1 MRVYMKRNRLSLPIA
16 ALAVMAASGSA
27 LAANSTNLDVNF
39 TATIKETTCDMKLVG
54 GTGSDTVQ
62 ELIIGNSSGEVRI
75 DDVRAG
81 TATADFK
88 LVIVECP
95 ASLQSLKTSI
105 NGTPSGFSTKIL
117 TNGIKGSADY
127 IGVSVARASKPDE
140 PFVIN
145 STADS
150 ERLVWSEVEIN
161 SKEVPLIAI
170 MKETKAN
177 SATTGVFSA
186 VATFVFSYE

>member
-1 MRVYMKRNRLSLPIA
+1 MKRNRFTLPIA
-16 ALAVMAASGSA
+16 AFVAMAASGSA

-54 GTGSDTVQ
+54 GTGSDTIQ

-105 NGTPSGFSTKIL
+105 NGTPSGYSTKIL
-117 TNGIKGSADY
+117 TNGTKGSADY
-127 IGVSVARASKPDE
+127 TGVSVARSSKPDE

-145 STADS
+145 STVDS
-150 ERLVWSEVEIN
+150 ERLVWSEAEIN

-170 MKETKAN
+170 MKETNAN
-177 SATTGVFSA
+177 SATTGAFSA
-186 VATFVFSYE
+186 VATFVFTYE

>member
-39 TATIKETTCDMKLVG
+39 TATILETTCNMKLVG

-95 ASLQSLKTSI
+95 ASLQTLKTSS
-105 NGTPSGFSTKIL
+105 NGTPSGYSTKIL
-117 TNGIKGSADY
+117 TKGTKGSADY
-127 IGVSVARASKPDE
+127 MVGSVARASNPDA

-161 SKEVPLIAI
+161 NKEVPLIAI

-177 SATTGVFSA
+177 SATT
-186 VATFVFSYE
+186 

>member
-27 LAANSTNLDVNF
+27 LAANSTNPDVNF
-39 TATIKETTCDMKLVG
+39 TATILETTCNMKLVG

-105 NGTPSGFSTKIL
+105 NGTPSGYSTK
-117 TNGIKGSADY
+117 Y
-127 IGVSVARASKPDE
+127 
-140 PFVIN
+140 
-145 STADS
+145 
-150 ERLVWSEVEIN
+150 
-161 SKEVPLIAI
+161 
-170 MKETKAN
+170 
-177 SATTGVFSA
+177 
-186 VATFVFSYE
+186 

>member
-1 MRVYMKRNRLSLPIA
+1 
-16 ALAVMAASGSA
+16 
-27 LAANSTNLDVNF
+27 
-39 TATIKETTCDMKLVG
+39 
-54 GTGSDTVQ
+54 
-62 ELIIGNSSGEVRI
+62 
-75 DDVRAG
+75 
-81 TATADFK
+81 
-88 LVIVECP
+88 P

-105 NGTPSGFSTKIL
+105 NGTPSGYSTKIL
-117 TNGIKGSADY
+117 TNGTKGSADY
-127 IGVSVARASKPDE
+127 MGVSVARASKPDE

-161 SKEVPLIAI
+161 NKEVPLIAI

-177 SATTGVFSA
+177 SATTGAFSA

>member
-39 TATIKETTCDMKLVG
+39 TATILETTCNMKLVG

-105 NGTPSGFSTKIL
+105 NGTPSGYSTKIL
-117 TNGIKGSADY
+117 TSGTKGSADY

-140 PFVIN
+140 SFVIN

-177 SATTGVFSA
+177 SATTGAFSA

>member
-39 TATIKETTCDMKLVG
+39 TATILETTCNMKLVG

-105 NGTPSGFSTKIL
+105 NGTPSGYSTKIL
-117 TNGIKGSADY
+117 TSGTKGSADY
-127 IGVSVARASKPDE
+127 IGVSVARASKPDK

-177 SATTGVFSA
+177 SATTGAFSA